1 MGEMP
6 IAGHTCTHRK
16 TFVYATTH
24 QQNGCYHVHLLRLR
38 RREGPGP
45 RRRQVPARAD
55 RHHGQRLRPQA
66 REYYSQQTHIPRR
79 FFALGGRAIRAAMDA
94 SRASDPR
101 GEALIISLGWCSFR
115 LDRVSVAPSAARAL
129 ASRFPR
135 LRGFPYLV
143 VGSSTLGHDADHG
156 TPPLFDSAGYQGP
169 GWPGW
174 RWLQG
179 LHRGWLRP
187 QDVSVQSRILAY
199 PASDGPKSKSR
210 VFPRRDLA
218 SDSPGRIDRSTRVVL
233 TLTYAPPL
241 SPRRPQ
247 PLRQGWLR
255 LQARPPQRQG

>member
-1 MGEMP
+1 
-6 IAGHTCTHRK
+6 
-16 TFVYATTH
+16 
-24 QQNGCYHVHLLRLR
+24 
-38 RREGPGP
+38 
-45 RRRQVPARAD
+45 
-55 RHHGQRLRPQA
+55 
-66 REYYSQQTHIPRR
+66 
-79 FFALGGRAIRAAMDA
+79 MDA

-218 SDSPGRIDRSTRVVL
+218 SDSPARIDRSTRVVL
-233 TLTYAPPL
+233 ALTYAPPL

>member
-1 MGEMP
+1 
-6 IAGHTCTHRK
+6 
-16 TFVYATTH
+16 
-24 QQNGCYHVHLLRLR
+24 
-38 RREGPGP
+38 
-45 RRRQVPARAD
+45 
-55 RHHGQRLRPQA
+55 
-66 REYYSQQTHIPRR
+66 
-79 FFALGGRAIRAAMDA
+79 MDA

-101 GEALIISLGWCSFR
+101 GEVLIISLGWCSFR

-143 VGSSTLGHDADHG
+143 VGSTLGHDADHG

-199 PASDGPKSKSR
+199 PRVGRPEIQVTGFSTPRSR
-210 VFPRRDLA
+210 VRFSWANRSIHSRCPDADLPSSPLPSSSTAAPARLATSTSSA
-218 SDSPGRIDRSTRVVL
+218 SATARLTSTSTPPSTPPPSSRPTATSTRV
-233 TLTYAPPL
+233 TSS
-241 SPRRPQ
+241 SPR
-247 PLRQGWLR
+247 
-255 LQARPPQRQG
+255 PPSSA